1 MKGKRRWDTKS
12 CFSPPLLG
20 KGWQV
25 SDLEGRRAEWGQA
38 NGECSPSLGHPLW
51 SSLLPPTS
59 CQGEEGFLCQGI
71 LACCSSLPSPPNH
84 SRKFRSWYG
93 SWRIPFPRPAF
104 LAGVCVCVAQS
115 CSTHCDPMEGSPLSM
130 NSPGKNTGV
139 GGHSLLQGIFPTQE
153 SNLGLPHCRQILYHR
168 SHQGSPLSSLV
179 AHHMS
184 SGYGNAPIQGGKFS
198 GAKKPVTPA
207 SAVLSIHST
216 LGSQPNNPP
225 LLPIQ

>member
-1 MKGKRRWDTKS
+1 MENAVLVLVILCGPHS
-12 CFSPPLLG
+12 CPPLPV
-20 KGWQV
+20 K
-25 SDLEGRRAEWGQA
+25 GRRGFSARGSLPAVPPCRPPQTTAGSSEAGMDLGGFHSLA
-38 NGECSPSLGHPLW
+38 LPSL
-51 SSLLPPTS
+51 
-59 CQGEEGFLCQGI
+59 
-71 LACCSSLPSPPNH
+71 
-84 SRKFRSWYG
+84 R
-93 SWRIPFPRPAF
+93 
-104 LAGVCVCVAQS
+104 VCVCVAQS

-130 NSPGKNTGV
+130 NSPGKNTGA

-207 SAVLSIHST
+207 SAALSIHST
-216 LGSQPNNPP
+216 LGPQPNNPP